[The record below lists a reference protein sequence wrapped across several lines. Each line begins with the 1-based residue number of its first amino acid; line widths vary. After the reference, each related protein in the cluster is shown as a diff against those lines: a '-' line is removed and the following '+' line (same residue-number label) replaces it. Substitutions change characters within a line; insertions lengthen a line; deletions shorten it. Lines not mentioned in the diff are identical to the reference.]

1 MIARAPSAAF
11 AERLDYYR
19 RRVDRKLTDVLNADA
34 AVPERLLAAMRYSV
48 LGGGKRVRPLLV
60 YASGELVGAAEE
72 HLDSLAAAVE
82 LIHAYSLVHDDLPA
96 MDDDDL
102 RRGRPTTHRQFDE
115 ATAILA
121 GDALQALAFEVL
133 AADAALAARPQALVK
148 IVAWLARAAGP
159 AGMVGGQQLD
169 MDAEGRR
176 VDERGLERIHRGK
189 TGALIRASIM
199 MPSELGDL
207 RSEQRANLDL
217 FASDIGLV
225 FQIRDDLLEVEQ
237 DTATLGKNAG
247 SDSGNDKSTY
257 PSVLGVEG
265 ARRRA
270 NETHERA
277 IGALR
282 TLGDRSDGL
291 LWLSEFILNRSY

>member
-1 MIARAPSAAF
+1 MITRASSLPF
-11 AERLDYYR
+11 EERLDHYR
-19 RRVDRKLTDVLNADA
+19 SRIDRKLSDILRADRE
-34 AVPERLLAAMRYSV
+34 VPERLLDAMRYSV

-60 YASGELVGAAEE
+60 YASGELVDAAEE
-72 HLDSLAAAVE
+72 ALDSVAAAVE

-115 ATAILA
+115 AAAILA

-133 AADAALAARPQALVK
+133 AADRNLAALPEAQVK
-148 IVAWLARAAGP
+148 ILTWLARAAGP
-159 AGMVGGQQLD
+159 RGMVGGQALD
-169 MDAEGRR
+169 MEAEGRR
-176 VDERGLERIHRGK
+176 VDERALERIHRGK

-199 MPSELGDL
+199 MPSELGELSAD
-207 RSEQRANLDL
+207 ERASLDL
-217 FASDIGLV
+217 FASEIGLV

-257 PSVLGVEG
+257 PSTLGIEG
-265 ARRRA
+265 ARQRA
-270 NETHERA
+270 AETQQRA
-277 IGALR
+277 VGALR
-282 TLGDRSDGL
+282 TLGPRSDGL
-291 LWLSEFILNRSY
+291 LWLSEFILNRSH